1 VGGAAGRKG
10 ARPGS
15 SILLVLIAGL
25 LIRAL
30 LMAQVGYKPDILFWK
45 SWLSYATQYGIA
57 NVYSLELPGQTY
69 PPVFL
74 YLLWLLGRLYLWIWP
89 AAVDSAW
96 LTAFVKIPAVAA
108 DLVAAV
114 LLARLARSTKGGI
127 SPRGAAAMMAL
138 NPVWIWLSAYWGQV
152 DILHGGLAAAAW
164 FAALSGAAGASGIL
178 LALGVLTKP
187 QGLIILPAAAVLIV
201 RRSGTRALGRAV
213 ALGACTAGLICA
225 PFLIAGYGRRLYE
238 IYAGAGGVYPMLSV
252 KAFNPW
258 WIATVLTGGAHAA
271 PLPTDATPLAMGI
284 TPHAIGIALFLAA
297 TAWIVWRCAGRIDGP
312 RAWRLLTLQWLAF
325 FLLPTQVHERYLA
338 PALVSFAVAA
348 VLDRRTTTLYLL
360 LSLGVFLNLLY
371 VVPGT
376 AVIGRIVRV
385 GTLDG
390 VLVALGFCA
399 IAFLLV
405 RQEVREGGADAR

>member
-1 VGGAAGRKG
+1 MLA
-10 ARPGS
+10 
-15 SILLVLIAGL
+15 AGL

-30 LMAQVGYKPDILFWK
+30 LMPHVGYTPDIVFWK

-69 PPVFL
+69 PPVLL

-96 LTAFVKIPAVAA
+96 LTAFVKIPAVVA

-114 LLARLARSTKGGI
+114 LLARLARRRSGGI
-127 SPRGAAAMMAL
+127 GLRGAAAMMAL

-164 FAALSGAAGASGIL
+164 FAALSGAAGVSGIL

-187 QGLIILPAAAVLIV
+187 QGLIILPAAAVVIA
-201 RRSGTRALGRAV
+201 RRSGARGLGRAV
-213 ALGACTAGLICA
+213 VLGICTTGLICA
-225 PFLIAGYGRRLYE
+225 PFLITGYGRRLYE

-258 WIATVLTGGAHAA
+258 WIVTVLMGRAHVA
-271 PLPTDATPLAMGI
+271 PLPSDATPLAMGI
-284 TPHAIGIALFLAA
+284 TPHAIGVALFLAA
-297 TAWIVWRCAGRIDGP
+297 TAWIVWRCSGRLDGP

-348 VLDRRTTTLYLL
+348 VLDRRATTIYLL

-371 VVPGT
+371 VVPGM
-376 AVIGRIVRV
+376 AVIGTIVRV
-385 GTLDG
+385 VTLDG
-390 VLVALGFCA
+390 VLVALGLCA

-405 RQEVREGGADAR
+405 RRDVREGLADAG